1 MSQTPLIYPISSLDE
16 IKDLE
21 LPKTPYMVFTPVIH
35 PEDSFGIPSP
45 LNLSSRKFSII
56 KIEHPL
62 SDDEI
67 IPKKANKLLS
77 FKYVDNKKLYSN
89 KNYKSKVNKEKEES
103 CFNVKKNFNN
113 DIYDNYFI
121 EANDSEESDKE
132 KDKESEN
139 DADNEGDEEKDLG
152 ILRVLKRK
160 SKIKYE

>member
-1 MSQTPLIYPISSLDE
+1 MSQTPLIFPISSIDE

-21 LPKTPYMVFTPVIH
+21 LPITPYMTYTPVIH

-45 LNLSSRKFSII
+45 LNLSSRKFSIM

-103 CFNVKKNFNN
+103 CFSVKKNCNN

-121 EANDSEESDKE
+121 EANNSEESDGE
-132 KDKESEN
+132 KNNECEN
-139 DADNEGDEEKDLG
+139 DADNEGDDEKDLK
-152 ILRVLKRK
+152 ILGVLKKK
-160 SKIKYE
+160 SGVK

>member
-1 MSQTPLIYPISSLDE
+1 MSQTPLIFPLSSLDE
-16 IKDLE
+16 IKDFE
-21 LPKTPYMVFTPVIH
+21 LPKTPIMTFTPVIH

-45 LNLSSRKFSII
+45 LNLSSKKFSLY

-89 KNYKSKVNKEKEES
+89 KNYKSKVNKEKEEN
-103 CFNVKKNFNN
+103 CFNFKKNFNN
-113 DIYDNYFI
+113 DFYDNYFI

-139 DADNEGDEEKDLG
+139 DADNEGDEEKDLK
-152 ILRVLKRK
+152 ILKVLKRK
-160 SKIKYE
+160 SGVKY